1 MLSDSVPPLIVT
13 SVTLAYQMA
22 EKPRTPRQ
30 LSALERAHQLLGE
43 ETVAQIRR
51 QWMAMDTRYGGADWA
66 QSEEI
71 VAQLLRQN
79 LSEGVIRAII
89 PVGGSRVERL
99 RKRLAAGEDVLVDN
113 AAASAVAP
121 SCRSRPPPKH
131 ALSDEDV
138 ATIKAD
144 AETWPLQE
152 VPADADHPLTLACGH
167 WAPPYRFFTE
177 SKLTWA
183 KLHQRYASATQARG
197 ARVVSYSRWTQHV
210 HRLWPEIRLT
220 ALGKDDVC
228 GDCARHVKSE
238 QDQPIEHDSESKW
251 TRKRQH
257 KETEPENQ
265 PNLNGKSMQTAKP
278 NGSQRPPRPLRM
290 PASAYLPLGLE
301 DSYVQRRC
309 VIEYDGTLFN
319 GFQAQE
325 QYTTMRTVQETIEN
339 ALLRTTGETVR
350 VHGASRTD
358 RGVHAR
364 GMVIAFASRCIA
376 EDAAFR
382 AALNNRLPEDVL
394 CRLLE
399 RLPEDSDFDPRAD
412 SKGKVYAYT
421 IANGGLRPVQ
431 DRHHVWFVAKPL
443 DVQQMSAAITL
454 LLAPPLEKDFSAFT
468 PQKSGSNPKG
478 NLCTV
483 SSIQMTVAH
492 GNSDYLVASSSDD
505 VDVARRIRLVFRGNR
520 FLYKMIRNLVGTL
533 VDVGLGKL
541 SPDAIPVILESK
553 SRAKAG
559 QGAPPHGLTLLEVEY
574 SNTS

>member
-1 MLSDSVPPLIVT
+1 
-13 SVTLAYQMA
+13 MA
-22 EKPRTPRQ
+22 ESNDGGHGKPRTPRQ

-43 ETVAQIRR
+43 ETVAQIRG

-99 RKRLAAGEDVLVDN
+99 RKRLAAGEDVVVD
-113 AAASAVAP
+113 SATTATATV
-121 SCRSRPPPKH
+121 RTRPPPKH
-131 ALSDEDV
+131 ALSDDDV

-152 VPADADHPLTLACGH
+152 VPADTDHPLTLACGH
-167 WAPPYRFFTE
+167 WAPAYRFFSE

-183 KLHQRYASATQARG
+183 KLHQRYAAATQARG
-197 ARVVSYSRWTQHV
+197 GRVVSYSRWTQYV
-210 HRLWPEIRLT
+210 HRLWPEVRLT
-220 ALGKDDVC
+220 ALGKDDIC
-228 GDCARHVKSE
+228 GDCGRHVKTEQEQPTTME
-238 QDQPIEHDSESKW
+238 QDSEAKW
-251 TRKRQH
+251 ARKRQH
-257 KETEPENQ
+257 KETEPEQQ
-265 PNLNGKSMQTAKP
+265 PNLNGKSTQPPTKA
-278 NGSQRPPRPLRM
+278 NGSQRPQRPLRM
-290 PASAYLPLGLE
+290 PASAYLPLGPE
-301 DSYVQRRC
+301 DAYVQRRG
-309 VIEYDGTLFN
+309 VVEYDGTLFN

-325 QYTTMRTVQETIEN
+325 QHTTMRTVQETIED

-350 VHGASRTD
+350 VRGASRTD

-364 GMVIAFASRCIA
+364 GMVIVFASRCIA
-376 EDAAFR
+376 EDTAFR

-394 CRLLE
+394 CRSLE
-399 RLPEDSDFDPRAD
+399 RLPGDSSFDPRAD

-421 IANGGLRPVQ
+421 IVNGGLRPVR

-443 DVQQMSAAITL
+443 DVQQMSAAIAL

-483 SSIQMTVAH
+483 SSIQMTVDH
-492 GNSDYLVASSSDD
+492 GTAIASNSDDAD
-505 VDVARRIRLVFRGNR
+505 AGRRICLVFRGNR

-541 SPDAIPVILESK
+541 SPEAIPVILDSK

-559 QGAPPHGLTLLEVEY
+559 QGAPPHGLTLVEIEY
-574 SNTS
+574 SNTL